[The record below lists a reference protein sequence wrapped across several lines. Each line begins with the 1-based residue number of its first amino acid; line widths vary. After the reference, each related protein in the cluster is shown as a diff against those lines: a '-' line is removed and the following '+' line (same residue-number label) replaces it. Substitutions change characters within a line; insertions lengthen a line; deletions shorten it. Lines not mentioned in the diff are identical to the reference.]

1 MTRVLQ
7 LRRGSAEQNNN
18 FTGLPGEITVDM
30 DAKTLRIHDGE
41 TLGGFALRRADD
53 AATDTG
59 TFDPGALSDDFWSDL
74 IAKHTPAPFT
84 ITETTAVPVNSGTA
98 HVNYVFGGEK
108 MPHFVRAALV
118 CRNDEAGYITGD
130 VVWAFGIGEY
140 DCPCINCFV
149 DKNGLN
155 IRLMVGGQKY
165 WACHRDTGTK
175 TELTDANWDILFH
188 VYC

>member
-18 FTGLPGEITVDM
+18 FTGLPGEITMDM

-53 AATDTG
+53 AATNTG
-59 TFDPGALSDDFWSDL
+59 TFDPDTIPDEIWVNLF
-74 IAKHTPAPFT
+74 AKYAPAAFT
-84 ITETTAVPVNSGTA
+84 VTKTEPVPVNSNTA
-98 HVNYVFGGEK
+98 HLNYVLGGDSL
-108 MPHFVRAALV
+108 PHFVRAALI
-118 CRNDEAGYITGD
+118 CQNDEAGYVAGD

-140 DCPCINCFV
+140 DCPHINCFV

-155 IRLMVGGQKY
+155 IRLMIGAQKY
-165 WACHRDTGTK
+165 WACHRDTGIK
-175 TELTDANWDILFH
+175 TELTDANWCILFH